1 MLFRSCVLPD
11 WKAFADWYGQVNGK
25 DYTYRGQQIEGF
37 VIEDTAGRMVKL
49 KGAYYRFWK
58 QMRGLAREIAEKG
71 GIDRRHVRLDA
82 EGEAFCSWLTALY
95 QGEGEKP
102 EPRDICG
109 LRRRFLEERR

>member
-1 MLFRSCVLPD
+1 M
-11 WKAFADWYGQVNGK
+11 
-25 DYTYRGQQIEGF
+25 
-37 VIEDTAGRMVKL
+37 IEDAAGRMVKL

-82 EGEAFCSWLTALY
+82 EGEAFCSWLTALC
-95 QGEGEKP
+95 QGSGEKS